1 MQLVIMSDTH
11 GNTEVIEQIK
21 EQYPNAT
28 FIHCGDSEL
37 QHNTAVLDDVHI
49 VRGNCDMDCE
59 LPEEKLVEVG
69 NTKIL
74 VVHGHYHNVHRTPLN
89 LVYRAKEI
97 GAQIVCFGHTHIAG
111 AEWIDDVLVINPG
124 SMTQSRSEHAESYAL
139 ATYEG
144 QWHVTF
150 IDVDKG

>member
-37 QHNTAVLDDVHI
+37 KHNTEALTDVYV

-59 LPEEKLVEVG
+59 LVDEQVIEVAG
-69 NTKIL
+69 TKIL
-74 VVHGHYHNVHRTPLN
+74 IVHGHYHNVHRTPLN
-89 LVYRAKEI
+89 LVYRAKELE
-97 GAQIVCFGHTHIAG
+97 ATMVCFGHTHIAG